1 MSLLPPPAI
10 PWQITGNHW
19 IALPCIHPAD
29 ASIHAVGM
37 LHRGARSAIE
47 FAGGAEFVA
56 GNEPPLARPSL
67 GVDGVRHRLSEVP
80 IAWERALGWIPTFT
94 CTVAECLVRG
104 TIFAPYGRDAD
115 VSGAVYAL
123 SIENRGGATRSIEV
137 SLDGTAGHRQ
147 LRVQTPRP
155 FEDAVRVVR
164 GDSGAV
170 LIEGSS
176 LPGLATLAILPD
188 GDADVEI
195 NGANFSIRRTI
206 TVDAGSR
213 EQVAFYFAVGP
224 ERDGAE
230 STATVLRRRGWR
242 ELLAATRDAIQA
254 LEQTSGNEAI
264 DRLINRNLLFAYFY
278 AVGRALDDAQYYL
291 VRSRVPWNG
300 HGVTVRDWDALS
312 WTIPAVQL
320 ADSGLARELLLR
332 MCELHGYAPGRGVHY
347 LDGTLFEPGFALEG
361 VAGYPIATDRYIR
374 DTGDDRV
381 VDEPVLADTLYL
393 AADDLDAR
401 RDKRIPLYSTEV
413 SPSGA
418 PAVHPYTLHA
428 NATVALALDVLRR
441 TLDEETAKELQD
453 PDAVRAA
460 IHRHFLVEHAAKQA
474 AGAAADVRR
483 QVDLRVV
490 DRSRRRDVRSR
501 RSLGVRVLAA
511 DLRGRAATG
520 FHLSSHGEGDRRH
533 AAVARS
539 AVRAA
544 HRARRGERVA
554 VAAPRAARRRPRR
567 RGDRRRRQS
576 GREWRRRVAVR
587 APRVD
592 GVVRGERTRRAS
604 LNRVYSQDAGIAQLV
619 EHNLAKVGVAGSS
632 PVSRSR
638 VRKRCARCG

>member
-1 MSLLPPPAI
+1 
-10 PWQITGNHW
+10 
-19 IALPCIHPAD
+19 
-29 ASIHAVGM
+29 M

-47 FAGGAEFVA
+47 FAGGAEFVS
-56 GNEPPLARPSL
+56 GTEPPLARPSL

-123 SIENRGGATRSIEV
+123 SIENRGAATRSFEV
-137 SLDGTAGHRQ
+137 ALGGTAGHRQ

-155 FEDAVRVVR
+155 FEDAVRVMR

-176 LPGLATLAILPD
+176 LPGLATLAILAD

-195 NGANFSIRRTI
+195 TGANYSIRRTI
-206 TVDAGSR
+206 SVDAGSR
-213 EQVAFYFAVGP
+213 EQVAFFFAVGP

-254 LEQTSGNEAI
+254 LEQASGNEAI

-320 ADSGLARELLLR
+320 ADAGLARELLLR

-413 SPSGA
+413 SPSGV
-418 PAVHPYTLHA
+418 PAVHSFTLHA
-428 NATVALALDVLRR
+428 NATAALALDVLRR
-441 TLDEETAKELQD
+441 TLDEETAKDLQD
-453 PDAVRAA
+453 PEAVRAA
-460 IHRHFLVEHAAKQA
+460 IHRHFVVEHPAKQSSGA
-474 AGAAADVRR
+474 TSTPTSGGRSTFASSIDLAGATSETDDPSASAFWLPIYEAVPRQDSTYRRTVKSIDVTPQSLVQQCARLIGPDAANVLQWLRR
-483 QVDLRVV
+483 APLD
-490 DRSRRRDVRSR
+490 
-501 RSLGVRVLAA
+501 G
-511 DLRGRAATG
+511 GRAAEVIDADG
-520 FHLSSHGEGDRRH
+520 K
-533 AAVARS
+533 AVANGGDAS
-539 AVRAA
+539 LSGLLAWTAWYAVNAL
-544 HRARRGERVA
+544 GER
-554 VAAPRAARRRPRR
+554 P
-567 RGDRRRRQS
+567 
-576 GREWRRRVAVR
+576 
-587 APRVD
+587 
-592 GVVRGERTRRAS
+592 
-604 LNRVYSQDAGIAQLV
+604 
-619 EHNLAKVGVAGSS
+619 
-632 PVSRSR
+632 
-638 VRKRCARCG
+638 

>member
-206 TVDAGSR
+206 TVEAGSR

-453 PDAVRAA
+453 PEAVRAA
-460 IHRHFLVEHAAKQA
+460 IHRHFLVEHAAKQT
-474 AGAAADVRR
+474 AGATPASGGKSTFASSIDLAGATSEADDPSASAFWLPIYEAVPRQDSTYRRTVKAIDVTPQSLVQQCARLIGPDAANVLQWLRR
-483 QVDLRVV
+483 APLD
-490 DRSRRRDVRSR
+490 
-501 RSLGVRVLAA
+501 G
-511 DLRGRAATG
+511 GRAAEVIDADG
-520 FHLSSHGEGDRRH
+520 K
-533 AAVARS
+533 AVANGGDAS
-539 AVRAA
+539 LSGLLAWTAWYAVNAL
-544 HRARRGERVA
+544 GER
-554 VAAPRAARRRPRR
+554 P
-567 RGDRRRRQS
+567 
-576 GREWRRRVAVR
+576 
-587 APRVD
+587 
-592 GVVRGERTRRAS
+592 
-604 LNRVYSQDAGIAQLV
+604 
-619 EHNLAKVGVAGSS
+619 
-632 PVSRSR
+632 
-638 VRKRCARCG
+638 